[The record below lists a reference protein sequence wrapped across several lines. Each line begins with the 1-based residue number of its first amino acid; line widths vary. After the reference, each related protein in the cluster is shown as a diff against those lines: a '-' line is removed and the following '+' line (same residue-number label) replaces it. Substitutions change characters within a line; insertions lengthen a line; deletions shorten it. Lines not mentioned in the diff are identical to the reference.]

1 MMNTLLLTM
10 MLLSPNHTTIENEIK
25 QQTAQVVSVIQL
37 ENKAQIKKQIANT
50 LESMELKLPVVIDE
64 QTLAKNVSPATQ
76 LSQD

>member
-10 MLLSPNHTTIENEIK
+10 MLLSPNHTAIENEIK

-50 LESMELKLPVVIDE
+50 HESMELKLPVVIDE

>member
-1 MMNTLLLTM
+1 MNTLLLTM
-10 MLLSPNHTTIENEIK
+10 MLLSPNHTAIENEIK

-50 LESMELKLPVVIDE
+50 HESMELKLPVVIDE